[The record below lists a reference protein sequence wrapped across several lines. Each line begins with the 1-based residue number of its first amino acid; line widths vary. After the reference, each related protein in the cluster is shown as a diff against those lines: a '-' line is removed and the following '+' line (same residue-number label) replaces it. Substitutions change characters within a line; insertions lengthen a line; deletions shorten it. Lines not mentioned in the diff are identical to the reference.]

1 MVLGLEIIYLI
12 YYSKNCMS
20 KIVIVDDS
28 QELLDVLKFFL
39 EQRGYEV
46 ETASTEKN
54 LISLIRS
61 FSPDLIILDI
71 YLQGEDGR
79 EICKKLRNQIETK
92 YLCILMFSAST
103 KKLSN
108 YKEYGADGYIEKPF
122 GLNEVINKIESALET
137 CKDYRQLQ

>member
-1 MVLGLEIIYLI
+1 
-12 YYSKNCMS
+12 MS

-28 QELLDVLKFFL
+28 RDLLEVLKFFL
-39 EQRGYEV
+39 EEKGYEV
-46 ETASTEKN
+46 ETATREHD
-54 LISLIRS
+54 LISLVKS

-79 EICKKLRNQIETK
+79 EICKELRRHEETK

-103 KKLSN
+103 KALTN

-122 GLNEVINKIESALET
+122 GLNEIVDKIESTFET
-137 CKDYRQLQ
+137 CKDYQR